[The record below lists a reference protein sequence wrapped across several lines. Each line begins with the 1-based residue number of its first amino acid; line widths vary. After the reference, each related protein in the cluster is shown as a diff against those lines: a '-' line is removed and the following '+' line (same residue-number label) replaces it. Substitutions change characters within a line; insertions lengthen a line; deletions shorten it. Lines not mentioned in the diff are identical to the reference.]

1 MPNENIR
8 LLAPVHGRLH
18 QLQELSFRSDVPLGT
33 PNRALN
39 AFEVAPE
46 LRIVRFDFLGSIDE
60 IHVLPFRQ
68 IQTVEFSTAG
78 SSFCCDALLQ
88 FPNVQELVVTDC
100 RGGSA
105 QHPQLQVTLKKIT
118 LGRDDGNQ
126 LNTMAVIRRL
136 TAPNLEEL
144 HFYDYIWDATS
155 ITESLTRSA
164 CSLKIL
170 FLKNVRNT
178 VFVGTYLFSTNIL
191 LRMLEGR
198 AASLRFVNLVFTSRQ
213 VAAAD
218 RARFAAL
225 RTASPGIWRPSCLTE
240 AREPAVQFLDAF
252 CKFTDAR
259 HASVHLCLSLALIS
273 NFLILID
280 HFFSERGYGSCFKT
294 YFAIHALPT
303 ETLSDIFRLADAAI
317 TPKTKRCPS
326 ALKIDLAQLANSPLL
341 VLSRGAY
348 PVYPMGTREDT
359 QTIECPS
366 RTHSGE
372 APLSVSLTCRDG
384 EPPHPRIFHLLVQHS
399 HRWETVSIMCSLAGV
414 DTSGLR
420 GRLPR
425 LRALALIYPPETVDF
440 LESIPSLNHL
450 TVRTV
455 APLIHSDA
463 FGAILRHKQL
473 RSLSCTGF
481 SLLEIKAAI
490 SSLPDLPVA
499 TAFYLGI
506 TNFQPDSAMPLPS
519 TTAHISTLTCFT
531 VHHPRQASSAIAQ
544 IFASLTLPSLQRVHL
559 ASHSHPELLEWPHT
573 EFLAL
578 CARSDLGRCLKT
590 LQIAEMRITER
601 ELMEVL
607 SVLPALEGL
616 EVGDT
621 PGHAGEG
628 DDTDSLLIP
637 SENPGKPDR
646 TKIEPHRAR

>member
-1 MPNENIR
+1 MIP
-8 LLAPVHGRLH
+8 
-18 QLQELSFRSDVPLGT
+18 LS
-33 PNRALN
+33 
-39 AFEVAPE
+39 
-46 LRIVRFDFLGSIDE
+46 
-60 IHVLPFRQ
+60 
-68 IQTVEFSTAG
+68 
-78 SSFCCDALLQ
+78 
-88 FPNVQELVVTDC
+88 
-100 RGGSA
+100 
-105 QHPQLQVTLKKIT
+105 
-118 LGRDDGNQ
+118 
-126 LNTMAVIRRL
+126 
-136 TAPNLEEL
+136 
-144 HFYDYIWDATS
+144 TS
-155 ITESLTRSA
+155 
-164 CSLKIL
+164 
-170 FLKNVRNT
+170 
-178 VFVGTYLFSTNIL
+178 
-191 LRMLEGR
+191 
-198 AASLRFVNLVFTSRQ
+198 
-213 VAAAD
+213 
-218 RARFAAL
+218 
-225 RTASPGIWRPSCLTE
+225 
-240 AREPAVQFLDAF
+240 
-252 CKFTDAR
+252 
-259 HASVHLCLSLALIS
+259 
-273 NFLILID
+273 
-280 HFFSERGYGSCFKT
+280 
-294 YFAIHALPT
+294 AIHALPT

-326 ALKIDLAQLANSPLL
+326 ALKVDLAQLANSPLL
-341 VLSRGAY
+341 VLSRVCSRWHDIAINTPTLWSNIEINGM
-348 PVYPMGTREDT
+348 PRGRTRCT
-359 QTIECPS
+359 QWALEKTLRLLSARLE
-366 RTHSGE
+366 RSGE

-440 LESIPSLNHL
+440 LESVPSLNHL

-519 TTAHISTLTCFT
+519 TTAHIISTLICFT
-531 VHHPRQASSAIAQ
+531 VHHPRQVSSAIAQ

-573 EFLAL
+573 EFLTL

-628 DDTDSLLIP
+628 DDTDSLLITDGFLRAMTCVP
-637 SENPGKPDR
+637 EEDCLVPRLSYLACVSRLAFTQTILEDFITSRLTRLSETDSPVDKFHVCIDSLPGSDVRINSAVR
-646 TKIEPHRAR
+646 TRLRELAIAHKRFVYRAGEQYKTMFQRYNSPFNQSV